1 MFNKLKA
8 ILLMLLGVLVGLG
21 LVVGVLA
28 ARAWLF
34 PPPHQ
39 WQGLYLDE
47 PRKAFDFR
55 LQTAGAATVKL
66 SDFRGKLVVLF
77 FGYRSCPDVCPL
89 TLANVERA
97 LAILGPAASDVQ
109 VIMVSVDPERDTPD
123 AVAAY
128 AQAFSPQFIGVTG
141 SLEQL
146 TEVARAYNI
155 YFAKEESTS
164 ASDYLVTHSSTLTVI
179 DQAGQI
185 RLVWPFGVESSAIAA
200 DLNALLAR

>member
-1 MFNKLKA
+1 MFNKLKP
-8 ILLMLLGVLVGLG
+8 ILLMLLGVGVGLG
-21 LVVGVLA
+21 LVAGVLA

-47 PRKAFDFR
+47 PREAFDFQ
-55 LQTAGAATVKL
+55 LQTAGEAAVKL
-66 SDFRGKLVVLF
+66 SDYRGKLVVLF

-97 LAILGPAASDVQ
+97 LTTLGSSAADVQ
-109 VIMVSVDPERDTPD
+109 VIMISVDPERDAPD
-123 AVAAY
+123 DVAAY
-128 AQAFSPQFIGVTG
+128 AQAFSPQFVGVTG
-141 SLEQL
+141 SMAQL
-146 TEVARAYNI
+146 TEVAQAYNI

-164 ASDYLVTHSSTLTVI
+164 ASGYLVTHSSIVTVI
-179 DQAGQI
+179 DTAGKI
-185 RLVWPFGVESSAIAA
+185 RLVWPFGVESSAMAA

>member
-1 MFNKLKA
+1 MFNKLRP
-8 ILLMLLGVLVGLG
+8 ILLMLLGVLAGLG
-21 LVVGVLA
+21 LVAGVLA
-28 ARAWLF
+28 ARLWLF

-47 PRKAFDFR
+47 PRQAFDFQ
-55 LQTAGAATVKL
+55 LQTAGNTPIRL
-66 SDFRGKLVVLF
+66 SDYGGKVVVLF

-89 TLANVERA
+89 TLANLERA
-97 LAILGPAASDVQ
+97 LATLGPVASDVQ

-123 AVAAY
+123 AVATY
-128 AQAFSPQFIGVTG
+128 AQAFSPQFVGVTG
-141 SLEQL
+141 TLAQL
-146 TEVARAYNI
+146 TEVAQAYNI

-164 ASDYLVTHSSTLTVI
+164 ASGYLVTHSSTLTVI